1 MIDATKYHVG
11 YYPPPVEPGH
21 VYEWPLKT
29 GQNKNPVSQ
38 RRFYLWE
45 TGCKFYKYPRYHSH
59 CRQGA
64 AALHDRLFYRKQT
77 VNRSC
82 KITVRFRLY
91 LTQSAQRSCSGA
103 SDAKPSAPP
112 CTNRRLSEAERRL
125 LFPHHCICELIK
137 IWILAGFTFCVKM
150 NFGVWTKWREWGKLF
165 GKKRK
170 RKVRSWRR
178 LFEWIKNK

>member
-1 MIDATKYHVG
+1 MERRAPLPKLAKTKRAF
-11 YYPPPVEPGH
+11 
-21 VYEWPLKT
+21 
-29 GQNKNPVSQ
+29 VSCKRQ
-38 RRFYLWE
+38 RRKPL
-45 TGCKFYKYPRYHSH
+45 RYHSH

-82 KITVRFRLY
+82 KITVRFRLH

-125 LFPHHCICELIK
+125 LFPHHCICELIT

-150 NFGVWTKWREWGKLF
+150 DFWSLNKMTRMGKTF
-165 GKKRK
+165 WEKEKKK
-170 RKVRSWRR
+170 S
-178 LFEWIKNK
+178 